1 MEGVRA
7 NLNHALDLKLKSDPI
22 RRARSADEVPLSTAL
37 ALKVRERLT
46 GQAAPKDVRAG
57 LAMVDQWIEDKAG
70 ADLDALAMAI
80 DDQRAFQKLTSAMLE
95 HLQLIDADV
104 PPETDDSEPQEEGAE
119 EEQSQ
124 EDRPEERRVG
134 KECDSTCRFRVARY
148 H

>member
-57 LAMVDQWIEDKAG
+57 LAMVDQWIEAKAG

-80 DDQRAFQKLTSAMLE
+80 DDKRAFQKLRSALLR
-95 HLQLIDADV
+95 HLPWTDPDV
-104 PPETDDSEPQEEGAE
+104 PHAPPESP
-119 EEQSQ
+119 
-124 EDRPEERRVG
+124 
-134 KECDSTCRFRVARY
+134 
-148 H
+148 